1 MAKWYGKVG
10 YAVNAE
16 TEPGIWEEQ
25 IITEIPYYGDVKS
38 DRFKRQQS
46 SNQVNDNI
54 VISNVISIVADPFA
68 YQNCSNIA
76 YAEYLGTKWKVTDVD
91 PQFPRLLLTLGG
103 VYNGEQ
109 T

>member
-10 YAVNAE
+10 YAVYAE
-16 TEPGIWEEQ
+16 IEPGTWKEQ
-25 IITEIPYYGDVKS
+25 ITEIPYYGDIKS
-38 DRFKRQQS
+38 DHFKRQQS

-76 YAEYLGTKWKVTDVD
+76 YAEYLGTKWKVTDID

-103 VYNGEQ
+103 VYNG
-109 T
+109 

>member
-10 YAVNAE
+10 YAVNVE

-25 IITEIPYYGDVKS
+25 ITEIPYYGDTKS

-76 YAEYLGTKWKVTDVD
+76 YAEYLGTKWKVTDID

-103 VYNGEQ
+103 VYNGQ
-109 T
+109 QA

>member
-25 IITEIPYYGDVKS
+25 ITEIPYYGDVKN

-76 YAEYLGTKWKVTDVD
+76 YAEYLGTKWKVTDID

-103 VYNGEQ
+103 VYNG
-109 T
+109 

>member
-25 IITEIPYYGDVKS
+25 ITEIPYYGDVKS
-38 DRFKRQQS
+38 DHFKRQQS

-54 VISNVISIVADPFA
+54 IISNVISIVADPFA

-76 YAEYLGTKWKVTDVD
+76 YAEYLGTKWKVTDID